1 MDLSTPQHLYAMV
14 SAEVDAILRG
24 LQYGSSDQNVS
35 EAIGNARDVFNN
47 LARELGTDIA
57 SLQKN
62 AKWEVFEIAFYGE
75 TNAGKSTIIEMLRI
89 MLEEEGRRSNKQQF
103 KQLQAEFNLT
113 EEGIAAMRDRVEQ
126 YKTQAA
132 ELEAKHDD
140 ILTAARQRSQQ
151 LRAQI
156 EVLGQQV
163 VQIKAAAPLWQRF
176 IYLFKQLPA
185 QKQARE
191 LEQALNDN
199 EVQAT
204 RAAAPAK
211 QAWAEAQQHAAAA
224 ENALAQS
231 EGQLKQLERYADG
244 EIIGDGRS
252 DNTRITGRYE
262 FTVAGQRFALLDV
275 PGIEGSERQVND
287 EISHAIEAAH
297 AVFYVTAIASA
308 PQKGDDGR
316 MGTLEKIKSHLGA
329 QSEVWTIYNKRATNP
344 AVLAKNILVS
354 KDEEDSLAAL
364 DTTMQEALGE
374 HYCGHLAISAHPAF
388 LGVAECLVPGSTK
401 AKSRAKF
408 LDAFPLETLL
418 DRSGASAFRT
428 KVASELVSNS
438 EAKIVRSNF
447 NKARQVVVAV
457 DDKLT
462 ELRKETFQPLAK
474 RLHADA
480 LDAEKQV
487 DLAMNALKSRAHSIG
502 AEAVDRFVTV
512 TRERIY
518 EQIDKDIGND
528 DFKQALERCLRQG
541 QENLAKEMPKLMQG
555 ALEKF
560 QSQIA
565 DVIDRFKEHASE
577 LLEAYGSIDMG
588 GLSERFE
595 LKIKIDNGINIP
607 GLVGAVA
614 GAAILLSNPAGW
626 AIIALGAVT
635 AIVGL
640 AKAVWGAFSSSYRMS
655 QQRKAANEN
664 LSRIEDALRESVR
677 KGLVEGWPQL
687 EPKVEALNAAVQ
699 VPAEQVRQ
707 IDTILGSAQKQL
719 KTIIKTIEKTG
730 AK

>member
-1 MDLSTPQHLYAMV
+1 MV
-14 SAEVDAILRG
+14 SAEIDAILREIKP
-24 LQYGSSDQNVS
+24 SSNDQNVS
-35 EAIGNARDVFNN
+35 EAICNAREVFEK

-62 AKWEVFEIAFYGE
+62 AKWKVFEIAFYGE

-89 MLEEEGRRSNKQQF
+89 MLNEEGRRSSREQF
-103 KQLQAEFNLT
+103 KHLQSEFNLPQ
-113 EEGIAAMRDRVEQ
+113 EGLTAMRDLVEQ
-126 YKTQAA
+126 CKAQAA
-132 ELEAKHDD
+132 QLGAKYDGV
-140 ILTAARQRSQQ
+140 LTAARQRSQQ
-151 LRAQI
+151 LRVQI
-156 EVLGQQV
+156 EGLSDLV
-163 VQIKAAAPLWQRF
+163 VQLKAEAPFWRRF

-185 QKQARE
+185 EKEARE
-191 LEQALNDN
+191 LEQAFNDN
-199 EVQAT
+199 EVQA
-204 RAAAPAK
+204 AASSALAE
-211 QAWAEAQQHAAAA
+211 QACAEAQQHTASV
-224 ENALAQS
+224 EDALARS
-231 EGQLKQLERYADG
+231 EGQLRQLEPHADG

-262 FTVAGQRFALLDV
+262 FTVAGQQFALLDV
-275 PGIEGSERQVND
+275 PGIEGSECQVND
-287 EISHAIEAAH
+287 EISHAVEAAH
-297 AVFYVTAIASA
+297 AVFYVTATASA
-308 PQKGDDGR
+308 PQKGDDGHI
-316 MGTLEKIKSHLGA
+316 GTLEKIKSHLGA

-344 AVLAKNILVS
+344 AVLAKNVLVS
-354 KDEEDSLAAL
+354 KDEKDSLAAL
-364 DTTMQEALGE
+364 DATMQAALGE
-374 HYCGHLAISAHPAF
+374 HYCGHLTISAHPAF
-388 LGVAECLVPGSTK
+388 LGVAEYLVPGSTK

-418 DRSGASAFRT
+418 NRSGASAFRT
-428 KVASELVSNS
+428 KVASELVNNS

-447 NKARQVVVAV
+447 NKARQVVVEV

-462 ELRKETFQPLAK
+462 ELRKETFKPLAE

-487 DLAMNALKSRAHSIG
+487 DLAMKALKSRAQAIG
-502 AEAVDRFVTV
+502 EEAVDRFVAV

-518 EQIDKDIGND
+518 AQIDKDMSND

-555 ALEKF
+555 AIEKF

-588 GLSERFE
+588 GVGERFE

-626 AIIALGAVT
+626 AIIALGVVT

-640 AKAVWGAFSSSYRMS
+640 TKAVWGAFSSSYRMS

-664 LSRIEDALRESVR
+664 LNRIEDSLRESVR
-677 KGLVEGWPQL
+677 KGLAAGWPQL
-687 EPKVEALNAAVQ
+687 EPKVEALKAAVQ

-707 IDTILGSAQKQL
+707 VDTILGSAQKQL

>member
-1 MDLSTPQHLYAMV
+1 MV
-14 SAEVDAILRG
+14 SAEVDAILHR
-24 LQYGSSDQNVS
+24 LNHDSSDENVS
-35 EAIGNARDVFNN
+35 EAIGNARDVFDK
-47 LARELGTDIA
+47 LARELGADIA

-62 AKWEVFEIAFYGE
+62 TKWEVFEIAFYGE

-89 MLEEEGRRSNKQQF
+89 MLDEEGRRSNRQHF
-103 KQLQAEFNLT
+103 KQLQSEFNLT
-113 EEGIAAMRDRVEQ
+113 EEGIAAMRGRVEQ
-126 YKTQAA
+126 CKAQVA
-132 ELEAKHDD
+132 ELQAKYDEV
-140 ILTAARQRSQQ
+140 LAAARQRSQQ
-151 LRAQI
+151 IRTQI

-163 VQIKAAAPLWQRF
+163 AQIKAAAPFWQRF
-176 IYLFKQLPA
+176 IYLFRQLPA

-199 EVQAT
+199 EMQAAES
-204 RAAAPAK
+204 AALAK
-211 QAWAEAQQHAAAA
+211 QASAEAQRQTAAA
-224 ENALAQS
+224 EDALARS
-231 EGQLKQLERYADG
+231 EDQLKQLERHADG

-287 EISHAIEAAH
+287 EISHAVEAAH
-297 AVFYVTAIASA
+297 AVFYVTATASA

-344 AVLAKNILVS
+344 AVLAKDVLVS
-354 KDEEDSLAAL
+354 KDEKDSLAAL
-364 DTTMQEALGE
+364 DATMQAALGE

-388 LGVAECLVPGSTK
+388 LGVAECLVPCSTK
-401 AKSRAKF
+401 AKSRTKF

-438 EAKIVRSNF
+438 KAKIVRSNF
-447 NKARQVVVAV
+447 NKARQVVMAV

-462 ELRKETFQPLAK
+462 ELRKETFEPLAK

-487 DLAMNALKSRAHSIG
+487 ELAMYALKSRAHATG
-502 AEAVDRFVTV
+502 EEAVDRFVTV
-512 TRERIY
+512 TREQIY
-518 EQIDKDIGND
+518 AQIANDISND
-528 DFKQALERCLRQG
+528 DFKHALQCCLRQG
-541 QENLAKEMPKLMQG
+541 QENLAKEMPPLMQG

-565 DVIDRFKEHASE
+565 AVIDRFKEHASE

-588 GLSERFE
+588 GVGERFE

-607 GLVGAVA
+607 GLLGAVA
-614 GAAILLSNPAGW
+614 GVAILLSNPAGW

-635 AIVGL
+635 AIVGF

-655 QQRKAANEN
+655 QQRKATDEN
-664 LSRIEDALRESVR
+664 LGRIEDSLREAVR
-677 KGLVEGWPQL
+677 KGLAAGWPQL
-687 EPKVEALNAAVQ
+687 QSKVDALNAAVQ
-699 VPAEQVRQ
+699 GPAEQVRQ

-730 AK
+730 AE

>member
-1 MDLSTPQHLYAMV
+1 MV

-24 LQYGSSDQNVS
+24 LKHGSSDENVS
-35 EAIGNARDVFNN
+35 EAIGNAREVFDK

-62 AKWEVFEIAFYGE
+62 TRWEVFEIAFYGE

-89 MLEEEGRRSNKQQF
+89 MLGEEGRRSNRQQF
-103 KQLQAEFNLT
+103 KKLESEFNLT

-126 YKTQAA
+126 CKTQAA
-132 ELEAKHDD
+132 ELQAKYDD
-140 ILTAARQRSQQ
+140 VLAAARQRSQQ
-151 LRAQI
+151 LRSRI

-163 VQIKAAAPLWQRF
+163 AQIKAVAPFWQRF

-199 EVQAT
+199 EVQAAGS
-204 RAAAPAK
+204 AASAK
-211 QAWAEAQQHAAAA
+211 QACAEAQQHTAAA
-224 ENALAQS
+224 EDALARS
-231 EGQLKQLERYADG
+231 EGQLNQLERHADG

-275 PGIEGSERQVND
+275 PGIEGSEQKVND
-287 EISHAIEAAH
+287 EISHAVESAH
-297 AVFYVTAIASA
+297 AVFYVTATASA

-344 AVLAKNILVS
+344 AVLAKNALVS
-354 KDEEDSLAAL
+354 KDEQDSLAAL
-364 DTTMQEALGE
+364 DATMQAALGE
-374 HYCGHLAISAHPAF
+374 HYCGHVAISAYPAF
-388 LGVAECLVPGSTK
+388 LAVAECLVPGSTK

-447 NKARQVVVAV
+447 NKARQVVVTV
-457 DDKLT
+457 DVKLT
-462 ELRKETFQPLAK
+462 EMRKETFKPLAK
-474 RLHADA
+474 RLHDDA

-487 DLAMNALKSRAHSIG
+487 DLAMNALKSRAQAIG
-502 AEAVDRFVTV
+502 EEAVDRFVTS

-518 EQIDKDIGND
+518 AQIEKDIGND
-528 DFKQALERCLRQG
+528 DFKLALERCLRQG
-541 QENLAKEMPKLMQG
+541 QEDLAKELPKLMQG
-555 ALEKF
+555 ALGKF

-565 DVIDRFKEHASE
+565 DVIDRFREHASE

-588 GLSERFE
+588 GVGERFE

-607 GLVGAVA
+607 GLVSAVA

-640 AKAVWGAFSSSYRMS
+640 TKAVWGAFSSSYRMS

-664 LSRIEDALRESVR
+664 LNRIEDSLRESVR
-677 KGLVEGWPQL
+677 KGLAAGWPQL
-687 EPKVEALNAAVQ
+687 EPKVEALKAAVQ

-707 IDTILGSAQKQL
+707 VDTILGSAQKQL

>member
-1 MDLSTPQHLYAMV
+1 MV

-24 LQYGSSDQNVS
+24 LKHGSSDENVS
-35 EAIGNARDVFNN
+35 EAIGNAREVFDK

-62 AKWEVFEIAFYGE
+62 TRWEVFEIAFYGE

-89 MLEEEGRRSNKQQF
+89 MLGEEGRRSNRQQF
-103 KQLQAEFNLT
+103 KKLESEFNLT

-126 YKTQAA
+126 CKTQAA
-132 ELEAKHDD
+132 ELQAKYDD
-140 ILTAARQRSQQ
+140 VLAAARQRSQQ
-151 LRAQI
+151 LRSRI

-163 VQIKAAAPLWQRF
+163 AQIKAVAPFWQRF

-199 EVQAT
+199 EVQAAGS
-204 RAAAPAK
+204 AASAK
-211 QAWAEAQQHAAAA
+211 QACAEAQQHTAAA
-224 ENALAQS
+224 EDALARS
-231 EGQLKQLERYADG
+231 EGQLNQLERHADG

-275 PGIEGSERQVND
+275 PGIEGSEQKVND
-287 EISHAIEAAH
+287 EISHAVESAH
-297 AVFYVTAIASA
+297 AVFYVTATASA

-344 AVLAKNILVS
+344 AVLAKNALVS
-354 KDEEDSLAAL
+354 KDEQDSLAAL
-364 DTTMQEALGE
+364 DATMQAALGE
-374 HYCGHLAISAHPAF
+374 HYCGHVAISAYPAF
-388 LGVAECLVPGSTK
+388 LAVAECLVPGSTK

-447 NKARQVVVAV
+447 NKARQVVVTV
-457 DDKLT
+457 DVKLT
-462 ELRKETFQPLAK
+462 EMRKETFKPLAK
-474 RLHADA
+474 RLHDDA

-487 DLAMNALKSRAHSIG
+487 DLAMNALKSRAQAIG
-502 AEAVDRFVTV
+502 EEAVDRFVTS

-518 EQIDKDIGND
+518 AQIEKDIGND
-528 DFKQALERCLRQG
+528 DFKLALERCLRQG
-541 QENLAKEMPKLMQG
+541 QEDLAKELPKLMQG
-555 ALEKF
+555 ALGKF

-565 DVIDRFKEHASE
+565 DVIDRFREHASE

-588 GLSERFE
+588 GVGERFE

-640 AKAVWGAFSSSYRMS
+640 TKAVWGAFSSSYRMS

-664 LSRIEDALRESVR
+664 LNRIEDSLRESVR
-677 KGLVEGWPQL
+677 KGLAAGWPQL
-687 EPKVEALNAAVQ
+687 EPKVEALKAAVQ

-707 IDTILGSAQKQL
+707 VDTILGSAQKQL

>member
-1 MDLSTPQHLYAMV
+1 MV
-14 SAEVDAILRG
+14 TAEVDAILRG
-24 LQYGSSDQNVS
+24 LKHGSSDQNVS
-35 EAIGNARDVFNN
+35 EAIGNARDVFDK
-47 LARELGTDIA
+47 LARELGADIA
-57 SLQKN
+57 SLQRN

-89 MLEEEGRRSNKQQF
+89 MLDEEGRRSNRQQF
-103 KQLQAEFNLT
+103 KQLQSEFNLT
-113 EEGIAAMRDRVEQ
+113 EEGMAAMRDRVEQ
-126 YKTQAA
+126 CQTQAA
-132 ELEAKHDD
+132 DLQAKYDD
-140 ILTAARQRSQQ
+140 VTSAARQRSHQ

-156 EVLGQQV
+156 EVLGQQLA
-163 VQIKAAAPLWQRF
+163 QIKAAAPFWQRF
-176 IYLFKQLPA
+176 IYLFKQPPA

-199 EVQAT
+199 EVQAAGS
-204 RAAAPAK
+204 AASAK
-211 QAWAEAQQHAAAA
+211 QACANAQQHSAAA
-224 ENALAQS
+224 EDALARS
-231 EGQLKQLERYADG
+231 EGQLKQLERHADG

-287 EISHAIEAAH
+287 EISHAVEAAH
-297 AVFYVTAIASA
+297 AVFYVTATASA

-344 AVLAKNILVS
+344 AVLAKNVLVS
-354 KDEEDSLAAL
+354 KDEKDSLAAL
-364 DTTMQEALGE
+364 DATMQEALGE

-408 LDAFPLETLL
+408 LDAFPLESLL

-447 NKARQVVVAV
+447 NKARQVVVEV

-462 ELRKETFQPLAK
+462 ELRKETFKPLAK

-487 DLAMNALKSRAHSIG
+487 DLAMNALKSRAQAIG
-502 AEAVDRFVTV
+502 EEAVDRFVTV

-518 EQIDKDIGND
+518 AQIDKDISND
-528 DFKQALERCLRQG
+528 DFKQALERFLRQG
-541 QENLAKEMPKLMQG
+541 QENLAKEMPEVMQG
-555 ALEKF
+555 ALERF

-565 DVIDRFKEHASE
+565 DVLDRFKEHASE

-588 GLSERFE
+588 GVGERFE

-626 AIIALGAVT
+626 FIIALGAVT

-640 AKAVWGAFSSSYRMS
+640 SKAVWGAFSSSYRMS

-664 LSRIEDALRESVR
+664 LNRIEDSVRESVR
-677 KGLVEGWPQL
+677 KGLAAGWPQL
-687 EPKVEALNAAVQ
+687 EPKVEALKAAVQ

-707 IDTILGSAQKQL
+707 IDIILGSAQKQL

>member
-1 MDLSTPQHLYAMV
+1 MV
-14 SAEVDAILRG
+14 SAEVDAILREFKH
-24 LQYGSSDQNVS
+24 GSSDENVS
-35 EAIGNARDVFNN
+35 EAIGNARDVFDQ
-47 LARELGTDIA
+47 LARDLGSDIA

-62 AKWEVFEIAFYGE
+62 TKWEVFEIAFYGE

-89 MLEEEGRRSNKQQF
+89 MLDEEGRRSNRQRF
-103 KQLQAEFNLT
+103 KQLQSEFNLT
-113 EEGIAAMRDRVEQ
+113 EEGIAALRDRVELC
-126 YKTQAA
+126 KTRSA
-132 ELEAKHDD
+132 ELQAKYDEV
-140 ILTAARQRSQQ
+140 IAAARQRSQQ

-156 EVLGQQV
+156 EMLVQQV
-163 VQIKAAAPLWQRF
+163 AQIKAAAPFWERF
-176 IYLFKQLPA
+176 IYMFKQLPA
-185 QKQARE
+185 QKQASE
-191 LEQALNDN
+191 LEQAFNDH
-199 EVQAT
+199 EAQAAAT
-204 RAAAPAK
+204 AAPAK
-211 QAWAEAQQHAAAA
+211 QACAEAQQLTVAA
-224 ENALAQS
+224 EDALARS
-231 EGQLKQLERYADG
+231 ENQLKQLELHADG

-252 DNTRITGRYE
+252 DNTRRTGRYE
-262 FTVAGQRFALLDV
+262 FTVGGQRFALLDV
-275 PGIEGSERQVND
+275 PGIEGSEQQVND
-287 EISHAIEAAH
+287 EISHAVEAAH
-297 AVFYVTAIASA
+297 AVFYVTATASA

-316 MGTLEKIKSHLGA
+316 MGTLEKIKAHLGA
-329 QSEVWTIYNKRATNP
+329 QSEVWTVYNKRATNP
-344 AVLAKNILVS
+344 AVLAKGALVS
-354 KDEEDSLAAL
+354 KDEQDSLTAL
-364 DTTMQEALGE
+364 DATMQAALGE

-408 LDAFPLETLL
+408 LDPFPLEILL

-428 KVASELVSNS
+428 KVESELVSNS

-447 NKARQVVVAV
+447 NKARQVVVTV

-462 ELRKETFQPLAK
+462 EMRKATFQPLAK
-474 RLHADA
+474 RLHDDA
-480 LDAEKQV
+480 LDAEKQI
-487 DLAMNALKSRAHSIG
+487 DLAMNALKSRAQTIG
-502 AEAVDRFVTV
+502 EEAVDRFVAV

-518 EQIDKDIGND
+518 AQIDTDIGND
-528 DFKQALERCLRQG
+528 DFKEALERCLRTG

-588 GLSERFE
+588 GLGQRFE

-655 QQRKAANEN
+655 QQRKTANEN
-664 LSRIEDALRESVR
+664 LGRLGDLLRESVR
-677 KGLVEGWPQL
+677 KGLAAGWPQL
-687 EPKVEALNAAVQ
+687 EPKVDALKAAVQ
-699 VPAEQVRQ
+699 TPADQVRA
-707 IDTILGSAQKQL
+707 IDTVLGGAQKQL

>member
-1 MDLSTPQHLYAMV
+1 MV
-14 SAEVDAILRG
+14 SAEVDAILSG
-24 LQYGSSDQNVS
+24 LKHGSSDQNVS
-35 EAIGNARDVFNN
+35 EAIGNARDVFDK
-47 LARELGTDIA
+47 LARELGADIA

-62 AKWEVFEIAFYGE
+62 VKWEVFEIAFYGE

-89 MLEEEGRRSNKQQF
+89 MLDEEGRRSNRQQF
-103 KQLQAEFNLT
+103 KQLQSEFNLT
-113 EEGIAAMRDRVEQ
+113 EEGIAAMQDQVEQ
-126 YKTQAA
+126 CKTQAA
-132 ELEAKHDD
+132 ELRAKYDEV
-140 ILTAARQRSQQ
+140 LAAARQRSQQ
-151 LRAQI
+151 LRVQI
-156 EVLGQQV
+156 EMLGQQIA
-163 VQIKAAAPLWQRF
+163 QIKAAASFWQRF
-176 IYLFKQLPA
+176 IYRFKQLPA

-199 EVQAT
+199 EVQA
-204 RAAAPAK
+204 AGSAAPAK
-211 QAWAEAQQHAAAA
+211 QACAEAQQQTTAA
-224 ENALAQS
+224 EDALAQS
-231 EGQLKQLERYADG
+231 ESRLKQLEQHADG

-287 EISHAIEAAH
+287 EISHAVEAAH
-297 AVFYVTAIASA
+297 AVFYVTATASA

-344 AVLAKNILVS
+344 AVLAKNVLVS
-354 KDEEDSLAAL
+354 KDEKDSLAAL
-364 DTTMQEALGE
+364 DATMQAALGE

-401 AKSRAKF
+401 TKSRAKF

-428 KVASELVSNS
+428 KVASELVSNN

-457 DDKLT
+457 DDNLT
-462 ELRKETFQPLAK
+462 ELRKETFKPLAK

-487 DLAMNALKSRAHSIG
+487 DLAMNALKSRAQAIG
-502 AEAVDRFVTV
+502 EAAVDRFVTV

-518 EQIDKDIGND
+518 AQIDNDISND
-528 DFKQALERCLRQG
+528 DFKQALERCLRKG
-541 QENLAKEMPKLMQG
+541 QEDLAKELPKLMQS

-577 LLEAYGSIDMG
+577 LLEAYGSIDIG
-588 GLSERFE
+588 GLGERFE

-614 GAAILLSNPAGW
+614 GAAMMIWNPAGW
-626 AIIALGAVT
+626 ALLAVGAVT

-664 LSRIEDALRESVR
+664 LNRIEDSLRESVR
-677 KGLVEGWPQL
+677 TGLAAGWPQL
-687 EPKVEALNAAVQ
+687 EPKVEALKAAVQ

>member
-1 MDLSTPQHLYAMV
+1 MV